1 MAKVYLIG
9 AGPGDEQLITQKGI
23 RVLQNCTAVLYD
35 RLANNSLLRYLNKDC
50 TIYYCGKEPG
60 CHYKSQEQI
69 NDLLVELAKQGH
81 VVGRIKGGDPY
92 IFGRGG
98 EEALR
103 LYEEGIEFEVI
114 SGITSAVSVL
124 NYAGIPATHRGIAQS
139 FHVFTGKSMDKLDIS
154 WDAAA
159 KLKGTL
165 IFLMGLEN
173 IEHIINQL
181 IENGKDIS
189 CPAAVIMNGTTSRQ
203 QKVVGTM
210 EDICEKARSAGFK
223 SPCIIVIGEVV
234 ALNEKLSW
242 FEKKPLFGCNV
253 CITRSKEQSKE
264 IRDML
269 LELGA
274 EVTEINTIEIK
285 PTPEVLEPYLAKLS
299 NYKYIVLTS
308 VNGVNIFFDY
318 LRDNNFD
325 IRNINSVFAAIG
337 PATAE
342 AIKNRGIIPTVMGTE
357 FVAEALFE
365 ALKTQVQAG
374 DSILIPRSKE
384 ARTFIA
390 DKLKELAC
398 LVDDVHVYEIQAG
411 QLMDQNY
418 FDQAD
423 YVVFTS
429 PTTVKN
435 LIAMVGLNNIKKKK
449 NIAIGPITNN
459 ELTRNGIEAIVCDE
473 YSVAGVI
480 SKLKEIRGEKHV

>member
-1 MAKVYLIG
+1 MSKVYLIG
-9 AGPGDEQLITQKGI
+9 AGPGDEQLITLKGI
-23 RVLQNCTAVLYD
+23 KILQKCTAVLYD
-35 RLANNSLLRYLNKDC
+35 RLANSSLLRYLSKDC
-50 TIYYCGKEPG
+50 IIYYCGKEPG

-69 NDLLVELAKQGH
+69 NEMLVELAKQGH

-92 IFGRGG
+92 IFGRGS

-103 LYEEGIEFEVI
+103 LYEEGVEFEVI
-114 SGITSAVSVL
+114 PGITSAVSVL

-154 WDAAA
+154 WETAA

-173 IEHIINQL
+173 IELIVNEL
-181 IENGKDIS
+181 IEKGKDIK
-189 CPAAVIMNGTTSRQ
+189 CLAAVIMSGTTSRQ

-210 EDICEKARSAGFK
+210 GDICDKVRSAGFK

-242 FEKKPLFGCNV
+242 FEKKPLFGCNI

-264 IRDML
+264 IRDIL

-285 PTPEVLEPYLAKLS
+285 STPEELRPYLDKLS
-299 NYKYIVLTS
+299 NYKYIVFTS
-308 VNGVNIFFDY
+308 VNGVNTFFNY
-318 LRDNNFD
+318 LRNSNFD
-325 IRNINSVFAAIG
+325 IRNISSIIAVIG

-342 AIKNRGIIPTVMGTE
+342 AVKNRGIIPAVMGEE
-357 FVAEALFE
+357 FVAESLFE
-365 ALKTQVQAG
+365 ALKAHVHVG
-374 DSILIPRSKE
+374 DSILIPSSKQ
-384 ARTFIA
+384 ARAFIVE
-390 DKLKELAC
+390 KLRELGC
-398 LVDDVHVYEIQAG
+398 LVDEVHVYDIQIG
-411 QLMDQNY
+411 KLLDSNY

-423 YVVFTS
+423 IVVFTS

-435 LIAMVGLNNIKKKK
+435 LITMVGLDKIKKKK

-459 ELTRNGIEAIVCDE
+459 ELINNDIQAIVCDK
-473 YSVAGVI
+473 YSVDGII
-480 SKLKEIRGEKHV
+480 SKIM